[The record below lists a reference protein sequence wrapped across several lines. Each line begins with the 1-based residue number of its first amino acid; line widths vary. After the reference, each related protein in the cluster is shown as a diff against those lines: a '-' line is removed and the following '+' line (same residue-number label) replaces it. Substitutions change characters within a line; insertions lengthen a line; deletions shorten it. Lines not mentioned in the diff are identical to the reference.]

1 VRVSD
6 SPHLV
11 VEFCKRVMHR
21 LPRLSMASMALAA
34 CAWAAPRQ
42 PYVDSSQADLSKAA
56 PELSALAFDSD
67 QSTLNALLRTAG
79 EQLESVFAKAVN
91 LSMAEEVHEMRFD
104 SAHLMWKEHR
114 DRFRY
119 VLEARPFAESRRQT
133 QGPDAAQPNARSAFL
148 IAGPFVEMLADLL
161 PENQEQ
167 ARFRYLGRITEGSR
181 PSLVVA
187 FIERDGTREGLVW
200 LDEATKRILRLR
212 TDVLNHSD
220 GGKFDSFTRDVRFV
234 PVNFSALTIMLWLP
248 SSAAVDARFATGEA
262 HTVHRFS
269 DYRADKNTDIGKA
282 DGPTGMDDDAFEL
295 LLKGVAALEA
305 GKPEYAVAPLRA
317 AAGQLPERVEPG
329 FYLGLAFYE
338 THDWAGAETQL
349 RETVKRAP
357 NLAAAHDGLGAV
369 LLKRGD
375 QPGAVAELQEALRL
389 EPGNAK
395 IRANLEAAAR
405 SPGVASKAGEVTI
418 KVDVRQVLVPVVVT
432 DKQGHHVTGLTQTDF
447 KVFEDGVEQRITAF
461 SSERADVAT
470 PAIPAISKAAP
481 NQPDPG
487 AADTPK
493 PLPTRHT
500 YVICLDMVHTS
511 FADSVHVREA
521 LRKLFQQ
528 EQAGDSRYVVIALGR
543 SIDVI
548 QNPTSDPAKVLETLD
563 GPHFRN
569 LYLRGQKSSAQFD
582 ISGFEQ
588 ELQRVRAA
596 CDAHEPA
603 CQIEKQAP
611 PPQADATA
619 ERERSRTVEF
629 LAQFR
634 SVVEQLARDD
644 GRRTMVLISDG
655 ILLAPGRIPYGLL
668 EAYFPEFRSTRKFE
682 SMHDVMEPI
691 FRQAVKANVSIYTID
706 SRGLYTSSGM
716 DASRGGYVR
725 EVAREWSDIATDEG
739 LTLSEIAAATGGTAF
754 RNSNDL
760 LTGLQRAFADG
771 REYYTLAYVST
782 NDAQDGKF
790 RKIQVRLRDSKA
802 VVNAK
807 RGYWAAAQ

>member
-1 VRVSD
+1 
-6 SPHLV
+6 
-11 VEFCKRVMHR
+11 MHI

-42 PYVDSSQADLSKAA
+42 PYVDSSQADLIKAA
-56 PELSALAFDSD
+56 PELSALSFDSD
-67 QSTLNALLRTAG
+67 QSTLDALLRTAG

-91 LSMAEEVHEMRFD
+91 LSMAEEVHETRFD

-119 VLEARPFAESRRQT
+119 VLQARPFAESRRQT

-148 IAGPFVEMLADLL
+148 IAGPFVEMLGDVL

-167 ARFRYLGRITEGSR
+167 ARFRYLGRITEGGR

-187 FIERDGTREGLVW
+187 FIEKDGTREGLVW
-200 LDEATKRILRLR
+200 LDEATKRILRFR
-212 TDVLNHSD
+212 TDVLNHPN

-234 PVNFSALTIMLWLP
+234 PVNFSALATTLWLP
-248 SSAAVDARFATGEA
+248 SRATVHARFATGEA
-262 HTVHRFS
+262 HTIHRFS
-269 DYRADKNTDIGKA
+269 DYRADKNNDIGKA
-282 DGPTGMDDDAFEL
+282 DGPTGMEDDAFEM

-329 FYLGLAFYE
+329 YYLGLACHE
-338 THDWAGAETQL
+338 THDWAGAETQF

-389 EPGNAK
+389 EPGNVK
-395 IRANLEAAAR
+395 IRANLDAATR
-405 SPGVASKAGEVTI
+405 SPADQRVAKDAPTAGEVTI

-432 DKQGHHVTGLTQTDF
+432 DKQGHHVTGLAQTDF
-447 KVFEDGVEQRITAF
+447 KVFEDGVEQKITAF
-461 SSERADVAT
+461 SSERADVTT
-470 PAIPAISKAAP
+470 PAAPAISKAEP
-481 NQPDPG
+481 VQPTP
-487 AADTPK
+487 AAVESPK
-493 PLPTRHT
+493 PLPARHT
-500 YVICLDMVHTS
+500 YVICLDTVHTS
-511 FADSVHVREA
+511 FADSVHVRGA
-521 LRKLFQQ
+521 LQKLFQQ
-528 EQAGDSRYVVIALGR
+528 EEAGDSRYVVIALGR
-543 SIDVI
+543 SMELI
-548 QNPTSDPAKVLETLD
+548 QDATSDPAKVLETLD
-563 GPHFRN
+563 GPMFRN
-569 LYLRGQKSSAQFD
+569 LFLRGPNGSAQFD
-582 ISGFEQ
+582 VSGFEQ
-588 ELQRVRAA
+588 DLQRVRAA

-603 CQIEKQAP
+603 CQIEKQAL
-611 PPQADATA
+611 PPQTDAYA
-619 ERERSRTVEF
+619 ERERSRTTDF
-629 LAQFR
+629 LAQLR
-634 SVVEQLARDD
+634 SVVEQLGRDS

-655 ILLAPGRIPYGLL
+655 ILLAPGRIPFGLL

-691 FRQAVKANVSIYTID
+691 FRQAVKANVTIYTID

-725 EVAREWSDIATDEG
+725 EVAREWDDIATDEG

-754 RNSNDL
+754 KNSNDL
-760 LTGLQRAFADG
+760 FTGLQRAFADG

-782 NDAQDGKF
+782 NEAQDGKF
-790 RKIQVRLRDSKA
+790 RKIAVQVRDKKA

-807 RGYWAAAQ
+807 RGYWSAAQ